1 MAVDQDLLDQVAGT
15 VADLYREVEASLVT
29 VIADELKK
37 DLIAPTAEVKL
48 GAIQRLRRSAQLLL
62 ASLQAARARVRA
74 AQAALR
80 EHLKANPK
88 LKRLPYRERIGAGII
103 PPAGG
108 PKGGP
113 VGDLQP
119 PAAQRLL

>member
-1 MAVDQDLLDQVAGT
+1 MAVDQNLLDQVAGT

-48 GAIQRLRRSAQLLL
+48 GVRRSAQLLL